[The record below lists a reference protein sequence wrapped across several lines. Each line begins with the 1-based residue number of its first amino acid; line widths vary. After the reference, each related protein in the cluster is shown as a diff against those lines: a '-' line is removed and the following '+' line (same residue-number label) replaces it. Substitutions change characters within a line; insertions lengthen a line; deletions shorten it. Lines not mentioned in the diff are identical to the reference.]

1 MVYKTNQ
8 EHSLKSA
15 IGEALRRTGK
25 SGTFEAFEA
34 VPESSAVGESASN
47 GMAER
52 AVQAVEDLLR
62 TLRSA
67 LMSRLKVK
75 LPMDHPISKWL
86 IEHTA
91 SIMNRFVIGK
101 DGQTAYQRLHGRR
114 AHKKAVEFGERVFYD
129 IPRK

>member
-8 EHSLKSA
+8 EHSLKTA

-47 GMAER
+47 GRAER

-62 TLRSA
+62 TLKSTLEARIKRKIPV
-67 LMSRLKVK
+67 M
-75 LPMDHPISKWL
+75 HPVMKWL
-86 IEHTA
+86 TEHTA
-91 SIMNRFVIGK
+91 NVLTRYAVNP
-101 DGQTAYQRLHGRR
+101 DGQTPYQVLHGKRSSER
-114 AHKKAVEFGERVFYD
+114 IVEFGKQVFYFV
-129 IPRK
+129 PK